1 MKIKFWGARGSS
13 PVTMNH
19 QTFLKRLDAMYLRS
33 KELGFDTL
41 DTFMKAAHD
50 GSFGYPLVYGGQ
62 TPCTEVS
69 ADGRRFFVD
78 MGTGLRDAGTRYV
91 KTDDEFNFFMTHM
104 HWDHLMGLPFFLPIF
119 MPGKKIKIHHVHKN
133 TPEFVK
139 ILFNGVNFPVKWN
152 ELAANI
158 EFIELKLYES
168 VTFGTTTV
176 TPFALDHPGGS
187 FGYRFEHG
195 GKSAVVGFDG
205 EYIRLT
211 PKDLGKDLPF
221 YQNLDL
227 LVFDAQYELSELLH
241 KHDWGHSSAMIGVD
255 LALREGIRKLV
266 LIHHDPW
273 ATEDSLSNSLK
284 NAEKYMRR
292 AIKDHKE
299 TWVNHPQGLQIFSAF
314 DGLELEV

>member
-1 MKIKFWGARGSS
+1 MKITFWGARGSS

-19 QTFLKRLDAMYLRS
+19 QTFLKRLDAMYVQS
-33 KELGFDTL
+33 KELGIDTL
-41 DTFMKAAHD
+41 EAFMKAAHN
-50 GSFGYPLVYGGQ
+50 GSFGHPLVYGGQ

-69 ADGRRFFVD
+69 AEGRRFFVD
-78 MGTGLRDAGTRYV
+78 MGTGLREAGTRYV

-119 MPGKKIKIHHVHKN
+119 MPGKKIRIHHVHKN
-133 TPEFVK
+133 APEHIK
-139 ILFNGVNFPVKWN
+139 IIFNGINFPVKWN
-152 ELAANI
+152 ELQAQI
-158 EFIELKLYES
+158 EFVELKLYEK
-168 VTFGTTTV
+168 VTFGSTTV
-176 TPFALDHPGGS
+176 APFALDHPGGS

-227 LVFDAQYELSELLH
+227 LVFDAQYEMSELLH

-255 LALREGIRKLV
+255 LALREGIKKLV

-273 ATEDSLSNSLK
+273 ATEDSLANSLK
-284 NAEKYMRR
+284 NADKYMRR
-292 AIKDHKE
+292 AIKDHKDV
-299 TWVNHPQGLQIFSAF
+299 WVGRPEGLKIFSAF
-314 DGLELEV
+314 DGLELDV

>member
-1 MKIKFWGARGSS
+1 MKITFWGARGSC
-13 PVTMNH
+13 PVPMNH
-19 QTFLKRLDAMYLRS
+19 QAFLKRLDAMYVQS
-33 KELGFDTL
+33 KELGVDTL
-41 DTFMKAAHD
+41 EGFMKAAHD
-50 GSFGYPLVYGGQ
+50 GSFGQPIVYGGQ

-69 ADGRRFFVD
+69 AEGKRYFVD
-78 MGTGLRDAGTRYV
+78 MGTGLREAGTRYV

-119 MPGKKIKIHHVHKN
+119 MPNKKIKIHYVHKN
-133 TPEFVK
+133 APEHIK
-139 ILFNGVNFPVKWN
+139 IIFNGVNFPVRWDD
-152 ELAANI
+152 LQAQI
-158 EFIELKLYES
+158 EFVELKLYEKVS
-168 VTFGTTTV
+168 FGPMTV
-176 TPFALDHPGGS
+176 APFALDHPGGA
-187 FGYRFEHG
+187 FGYRFEHA

-205 EYIRLT
+205 EYIRVT

-273 ATEDSLSNSLK
+273 AAEESLAKSLK
-284 NAEKYMRR
+284 NAETYMRR
-292 AIKDHKE
+292 AIKDHSDV
-299 TWVNHPQGLQIFSAF
+299 WVNHPEGLKIFSAF

>member
-1 MKIKFWGARGSS
+1 MKITFWGARGSS

-19 QTFLKRLDAMYLRS
+19 QSFLKRLDAMYVQA
-33 KELGFDTL
+33 KEQGFDTL
-41 DTFMKAAHD
+41 EAFMKAAHN
-50 GSFGYPLVYGGQ
+50 GSFGHPLVYGGQ

-69 ADGRRFFVD
+69 AEGRRFFVD
-78 MGTGLRDAGTRYV
+78 MGTGLREAGTRYV

-119 MPGKKIKIHHVHKN
+119 MPGKKNRIHHVHKN
-133 TPEFVK
+133 APEHIK
-139 ILFNGVNFPVKWN
+139 IIFNGINFPVKW
-152 ELAANI
+152 EDLLGQI
-158 EFIELKLYES
+158 EFVELKLYEKVS
-168 VTFGTTTV
+168 FGGMTV
-176 TPFALDHPGGS
+176 APFALDHPGGS

-211 PKDLGKDLPF
+211 PKELGKDLPF

-255 LALREGIRKLV
+255 LALREGIKKLV

-273 ATEDSLSNSLK
+273 ASEESLAKSLK
-284 NAEKYMRR
+284 NADKYMRR
-292 AIKDHKE
+292 AIKDHNDVWAERTDSLK
-299 TWVNHPQGLQIFSAF
+299 IFSAF

>member
-1 MKIKFWGARGSS
+1 
-13 PVTMNH
+13 MNH
-19 QTFLKRLDAMYLRS
+19 QTFLKRLDAMFVQS

-41 DTFMKAAHD
+41 EAFMKAAHN
-50 GSFGYPLVYGGQ
+50 GSFGHPLVYGGQ

-69 ADGRRFFVD
+69 AEGRRFFVD
-78 MGTGLRDAGTRYV
+78 MGTGLREAGTRYV
-91 KTDDEFNFFMTHM
+91 KTDDDFNFFMTHM
-104 HWDHLMGLPFFLPIF
+104 HWDHLMGLPFFLPVF
-119 MPGKKIKIHHVHKN
+119 MPGKKIRIHHVHKN
-133 TPEFVK
+133 APEHIK
-139 ILFNGVNFPVKWN
+139 IIFNGVNFPIKW
-152 ELAANI
+152 EDLQGQI
-158 EFIELKLYES
+158 EFVELKLYEKVS
-168 VTFGTTTV
+168 FGGVTV
-176 TPFALDHPGGS
+176 APFALDHPGGS

-211 PKDLGKDLPF
+211 PKELGKDLPF

-255 LALREGIRKLV
+255 LALREGINKLV

-284 NAEKYMRR
+284 NADKYMRR
-292 AIKDHKE
+292 AIKDHKDV
-299 TWVNHPQGLQIFSAF
+299 WSGRPDGLKIFSAF